1 MGRRLLLLVVLVYAL
16 FLWGL
21 GTLNGALLALAVP
34 LIVWLGAA
42 LLWGIPKPHLRISR
56 SLSTSR
62 APKGTPVS
70 VKLSV
75 ANEGPLVEEIL
86 IEDMLPH
93 GIELVA
99 GESRALASLGPG
111 EVVDLEYTVAGKQ
124 RGVFVFRGIEVTT
137 SDHLGIFRRRT
148 TLPAPTQLTVAPETL
163 KLRRLAIRPLRT
175 RATAGPIPAR
185 QGGSGVDFFGIRE
198 YQPGDPLR
206 WINWRVS
213 ARHRQALFTNEFEQE
228 RIADVG
234 LILDA
239 RRRTDIRLNEHA
251 LFERAVRAT
260 ASLAETFL
268 GDGNRV
274 GLLVYGGFLDWT
286 FPGYGRVQRE
296 RILQALA
303 KAKTGDSLVFD
314 SLDYIPT
321 RFFPAKSQIVLISPL
336 CPADPPML
344 TRLRARGY
352 QLMVISPDPISFETQ
367 FLKPDKAV
375 DLAVRIARLERVLL
389 LRQLRRA
396 GIQVVD
402 WQVDRP
408 FDQAVH
414 TSLSRTAHWFRSI
427 GVTP

>member
-1 MGRRLLLLVVLVYAL
+1 MRRLLLLVALVYAL

-21 GTLNGALLALAVP
+21 GTLNGRLLALAVP

-42 LLWGIPKPHLRISR
+42 LLRGSQKPKLRISR
-56 SLSTSR
+56 TLSANR
-62 APKGTPVS
+62 APKGTPVA

-75 ANEGPLVEEIL
+75 VNEGPLLEELLVE
-86 IEDMLPH
+86 DTLPR

-99 GESRALASLGPG
+99 GESRILASLGPG
-111 EVVDLEYTVAGKQ
+111 ETVDLEYTVAGKQ
-124 RGVFVFRGIEVTT
+124 RGIFVFRGVEMTT
-137 SDHLGIFRRRT
+137 GDYLGIFRRRT
-148 TLPAPTQLTVAPETL
+148 TLPAPAQLAVAPETL
-163 KLRRLAIRPLRT
+163 KLHRLAIRPLRT

-185 QGGSGVDFFGIRE
+185 RGGSGVDFFGIRE

-206 WINWRVS
+206 WVNWRVS
-213 ARHRQALFTNEFEQE
+213 ARHHRTLFTNEFEQE

-239 RRRTDIRLNEHA
+239 RRRTDIRLNGHT

-303 KAKTGDSLVFD
+303 KAETGDSLVFD

-321 RFFPAKSQIVLISPL
+321 RFFPAKSQLVLISAL
-336 CPADPPML
+336 CPDDPPML
-344 TRLRARGY
+344 SRLRARGY
-352 QLMVISPDPISFETQ
+352 QLMVISPDPISFEARL
-367 FLKPDKAV
+367 LKPGKAV
-375 DLAVRIARLERVLL
+375 DLAVRIARLERALL

-408 FDQAVH
+408 FDQAIH
-414 TSLSRTAHWFRSI
+414 TSLSRTAHWFRAI
-427 GVTP
+427 GVAP

>member
-1 MGRRLLLLVVLVYAL
+1 MKRFLLLVALVYVL

-21 GTLNGALLALAVP
+21 GALNGGLLALTVP

-42 LLWGIPKPHLRISR
+42 LLWGAEKPNLRVSR
-56 SLSTSR
+56 TLSTNR
-62 APKGTPVS
+62 AQKGAHVT
-70 VKLSV
+70 VKLSI
-75 ANEGPLVEEIL
+75 ANQGSQVEELL
-86 IEDMLPH
+86 IKDMLPR

-99 GESRALASLGPG
+99 GEPRALVSLGRG
-111 EVVDLEYTVAGKQ
+111 ETVDLEYTVAGDR
-124 RGVFVFRGIEVTT
+124 RGIFVFRGVEATT
-137 SDHLGIFRRRT
+137 GDYLGVFRRRT
-148 TLPAPTQLTVAPETL
+148 IFPAPTQLTIAPETL
-163 KLRRLAIRPLRT
+163 KLRKLAIRPRRT

-185 QGGSGVDFFGIRE
+185 QGGSGIDFFGIRE

-206 WINWRVS
+206 WVNWRVS
-213 ARHRQALFTNEFEQE
+213 ARHHRTLFTNEFEQE

-239 RRRTDIRLNEHA
+239 RRRTDIRLNGHA

-274 GLLVYGGFLDWT
+274 ALLVYGGFLDWT

-296 RILQALA
+296 RVLQALA
-303 KAKTGDSLVFD
+303 KAETGDSLVFD

-321 RFFPAKSQIVLISPL
+321 RFFPARSQIVLVSPL

-352 QLMVISPDPISFETQ
+352 QLMVISPDPISFEVQ
-367 FLKPDKAV
+367 FLKPSKAV
-375 DLAVRIARLERVLL
+375 DLAVRIARIERALL

-402 WQVDRP
+402 WQVDKP
-408 FDQAVH
+408 FDQAIH
-414 TSLSRTAHWFRSI
+414 TSLSRVAHWSRAI
-427 GVTP
+427 GVAP